1 MTRVSMRSFLI
12 LALAALVPFCGT
24 AAPATAQTQRT
35 GVQADIDVAGMRPG
49 DFIWFDD
56 PALMPA
62 GSSESGPGASAISI
76 PARRAL
82 VYRDGVLIGVS
93 AVSTGSPGRDTPTG
107 EFTILQ
113 KQTFH

>member
-12 LALAALVPFCGT
+12 LALAALVSFCGI

-49 DFIWFDD
+49 DFIWFGD

-62 GSSESGPGASAISI
+62 GYSESGPVSIVLSI
-76 PARRAL
+76 PAQRAF

-93 AVSTGSPGRDTPTG
+93 TVSTGSPGRDTPTR
-107 EFTILQ
+107 ELTIP
-113 KQTFH
+113 